1 MKFLE
6 VASKWMG
13 GQNLEYNDENIL
25 TFMDPTLD

>member
-13 GQNLEYNDENIL
+13 GQNLEHNDENIL